1 MMKREWFESL
11 LKNEIVTITF
21 TKKDGTDRDMRCTLK
36 QDLLPVTEVVEST
49 NEDKPK
55 RAKSETSVAVFD
67 LDLNGW
73 RAFSIDSVKTISFDL
88 GGV

>member
-21 TKKDGTDRDMRCTLK
+21 TKKDGTEREMRCTLK

-49 NEDKPK
+49 EEDKPK

-88 GGV
+88 VGV

>member
-1 MMKREWFESL
+1 MMKREWFESV

-21 TKKDGTDRDMRCTLK
+21 TKKDGTEREMRCTLK

-49 NEDKPK
+49 EEDKPK

>member
-67 LDLNGW
+67 LDLNSW

>member
-21 TKKDGTDRDMRCTLK
+21 TKKDGTDREMRCTLK
-36 QDLLPVTEVVEST
+36 QDLLPVTEVVESIE
-49 NEDKPK
+49 EDKPK

-67 LDLNGW
+67 LDVEGW
-73 RAFSIDSVKTISFDL
+73 RAFSIDSVKTITFNL
-88 GGV
+88 GEV

>member
-21 TKKDGTDRDMRCTLK
+21 TKKDGTERSMQCTLK
-36 QDLLPVTEVVEST
+36 PDLLPVTEVIEST
-49 NEDKPK
+49 GEDKPK

-67 LDLNGW
+67 LDVNGW
-73 RAFSIDSVKTISFDL
+73 RAFSIDSVKTITFNLSE
-88 GGV
+88 V

>member
-21 TKKDGTDRDMRCTLK
+21 TKKNGTEREMRCTLK
-36 QDLLPVTEVVEST
+36 QTLLPLAEVVEST
-49 NEDKPK
+49 EEDKPK
-55 RAKSETSVAVFD
+55 RAKSETSIAVYD
-67 LDLNGW
+67 LDVEGW